1 MAGLTPI
8 RAAGGVVWRRSGDTV
23 QVCLVHR
30 PRYDDWSLPK
40 GKLDPGEHPL
50 TAAVREV
57 AEEADVHGVPEVR
70 LPPVHYLM
78 RDGTPK
84 TVDFWSMRAA
94 GSGGFQPETEV
105 DDVRWLPLSEAVR
118 LVSYPHDVRVLED
131 FAALPPV
138 SVLLGLVRHAP
149 AGSRGTWSGPDTAR
163 PLDDAGVAKS
173 RELAGLLALLRPVR
187 LLSAAPRR
195 CVQTLLPLAELL
207 DRPVEVDSSYDEPKP
222 GQDVEENAL
231 AAAGAL
237 LELARAGLPAVV
249 CSQGKVIPRALVRL
263 AGVAEPVE
271 APDSAA
277 VPTVTAESAAV
288 PVTTG
293 PGRLSRSPEDFRTRK
308 GTGWLLAFSGDRLVA
323 ASRLD
328 GADRLAAIAP

>member
-1 MAGLTPI
+1 MAGVTPV
-8 RAAGGVVWRRSGDTV
+8 RAAGGVVWRHCDDGVR
-23 QVCLVHR
+23 VCVVHR

-70 LPPVHYLM
+70 LPPVHYRM
-78 RDGTPK
+78 RDGAPK
-84 TVDFWSMRAA
+84 TVEFWSMRAV

-105 DDVRWLPLSEAVR
+105 DTVRWLPLAEALR

-138 SVLLGLVRHAP
+138 SAVLGLVRHAP
-149 AGSRGTWSGPDTAR
+149 AGRRGTWSGPDTAR
-163 PLDDAGVAKS
+163 PLDAAGLAQARDV
-173 RELAGLLALLRPVR
+173 AGLLALIRPVR
-187 LLSAAPRR
+187 LRSAAPRR
-195 CVQTLLPLAELL
+195 CVQTLQPLAELL
-207 DRPVEVDSSYDEPKP
+207 DRPIEVDSAYDEPKP
-222 GQDVEENAL
+222 GQDAEENAL

-237 LELARAGLPAVV
+237 LELARAGEPAVV
-249 CSQGKVIPRALVRL
+249 CSQGKVIPEALAWL
-263 AGVAEPVE
+263 AA
-271 APDSAA
+271 ASAA
-277 VPTVTAESAAV
+277 STGPAASTGAV
-288 PVTTG
+288 PL
-293 PGRLSRSPEDFRTRK
+293 PGSAEDFRTRK

-328 GADRLAAIAP
+328 GAERLAAIAP